1 MMVPWEVLR
10 YSITTASM
18 GFILLSAIQTSLVS
32 HPSRFLTTFDI
43 ILVNRDS
50 YIEDGKNPD
59 LFSKTFVEA
68 VAGENQFTNGKVTA
82 MKASPSPLVSFVHHA
97 FRNHLRT
104 EHTELTVL
112 LPLLSS

>member
-1 MMVPWEVLR
+1 
-10 YSITTASM
+10 M
-18 GFILLSAIQTSLVS
+18 GFVLLSAIHTSVVFR
-32 HPSRFLTTFDI
+32 PSRFLTTFGI

-82 MKASPSPLVSFVHHA
+82 MKASLSSLVYFVHHA
-97 FRNHLRT
+97 FRNHLRM
-104 EHTELTVL
+104 EHTNLTVSF
-112 LPLLSS
+112 PLLQS